1 MLISGFNRLTYFS
14 LHRLI
19 GSNIR
24 KYYREFLSLETQ
36 GAEQVHAVQTA
47 RLEKLL
53 HYAARN
59 VPFYKRHVS
68 ESTSLTLNDFPILTK
83 TAIRDSF
90 HDLMAPEILEEY
102 KRGKPSRFYSWI
114 AVQTGGSTG
123 MPTTVIHD
131 RDFRDSG
138 RAGRL
143 FNQVLCGFPLGVPYI
158 RLWGSMRDINNSKG
172 SLTQRTASRLARE
185 TMLNAFRMEDA
196 QIESYIDVINRSS
209 VKHIMAYADAAYRMA
224 QYILVHKRKIRP
236 IESVMACAGT
246 VTQHMKDT
254 IALAF
259 GSPRV
264 HNIYASRDCGPMA
277 CECRAGS
284 LHIYDNQVLLEV
296 VDEKGHQ
303 LPAGDAGRILVTL
316 LRNYGFPIIRY
327 EIGDVGAR
335 SAARCSC
342 GIQTGILDR
351 VEGRTVEF
359 LLSRTGGYI
368 SPAYF
373 IHLIGVVHNPG
384 VIQRFQ
390 IVQHAEND
398 VELQVEPDASASQS
412 LLHESLAK
420 IRRDLLAVFGE
431 PLNLRIQLVDAIA
444 PSSSGK
450 FLSSINAIRK
460 SAAR

>member
-143 FNQVLCGFPLGVPYI
+143 FNKVLCGFPLGVPYI
-158 RLWGSMRDINNSKG
+158 RLWD
-172 SLTQRTASRLARE
+172 
-185 TMLNAFRMEDA
+185 
-196 QIESYIDVINRSS
+196 
-209 VKHIMAYADAAYRMA
+209 
-224 QYILVHKRKIRP
+224 
-236 IESVMACAGT
+236 
-246 VTQHMKDT
+246 
-254 IALAF
+254 
-259 GSPRV
+259 
-264 HNIYASRDCGPMA
+264 
-277 CECRAGS
+277 
-284 LHIYDNQVLLEV
+284 
-296 VDEKGHQ
+296 
-303 LPAGDAGRILVTL
+303 
-316 LRNYGFPIIRY
+316 
-327 EIGDVGAR
+327 
-335 SAARCSC
+335 
-342 GIQTGILDR
+342 
-351 VEGRTVEF
+351 
-359 LLSRTGGYI
+359 
-368 SPAYF
+368 
-373 IHLIGVVHNPG
+373 
-384 VIQRFQ
+384 
-390 IVQHAEND
+390 
-398 VELQVEPDASASQS
+398 
-412 LLHESLAK
+412 
-420 IRRDLLAVFGE
+420 
-431 PLNLRIQLVDAIA
+431 
-444 PSSSGK
+444 
-450 FLSSINAIRK
+450 
-460 SAAR
+460 

>member
-36 GAEQVHAVQTA
+36 TAEQVHAVQTA

-53 HYAARN
+53 RYATRN
-59 VPFYKRHVS
+59 IPFYKRNVS
-68 ESTSLTLNDFPILTK
+68 ERMRLTLNDFSILTK
-83 TAIRDSF
+83 MAIRDNF
-90 HDLMAPEILEEY
+90 RDLMAPEILEEY
-102 KRGKPSRFYSWI
+102 KHGKPSRFYSWI

-123 MPTTVIHD
+123 MPTTVVHD
-131 RDFRDSG
+131 RNFRDSG

-158 RLWGSMRDINNSKG
+158 RLWGSMRDINNSKA
-172 SLTQRTASRLARE
+172 SLTQQTASRLARE

-209 VKHIMAYADAAYRMA
+209 AKHIMAYADAAYRMA
-224 QYILVHKRKIRP
+224 QYVLAHGRKIRP

-264 HNIYASRDCGPMA
+264 HNMYASRDCGPMA

-284 LHIYDNQVLLEV
+284 LHIYDNQVFLEV

-316 LRNYGFPIIRY
+316 LGNYGFPLIRY

-335 SAARCSC
+335 SAASCSC
-342 GIQTGILDR
+342 GMHTGILDR
-351 VEGRTVEF
+351 LEGRTVEF
-359 LLSRTGGYI
+359 LVTRTGGYI

-390 IVQHAEND
+390 VVQHKEDD
-398 VELQVEPDASASQS
+398 VELKIQPESAASQA
-412 LLHESLAK
+412 LLDESVAK

-431 PLNLRIQLVDAIA
+431 PLNLKIRLVESIA